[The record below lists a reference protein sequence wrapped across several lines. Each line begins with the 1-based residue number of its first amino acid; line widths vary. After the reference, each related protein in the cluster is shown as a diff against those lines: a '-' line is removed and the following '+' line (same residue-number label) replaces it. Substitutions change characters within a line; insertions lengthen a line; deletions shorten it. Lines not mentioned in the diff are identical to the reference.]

1 MIMKHALLAASLLIA
16 ASPAHA
22 ETYIGVGYQFSQL
35 SVEDDD
41 LSRPLIDGRSVDLSD
56 SDSDD
61 NFKLL
66 VGYNFNANWGL
77 ELSFYQLEISNSD
90 EVVLSATEEEEWDA
104 SVEGNHFA
112 LAPVYTHEVSDK
124 FGVRATAGIVYG
136 DYDVEQ
142 SHSIDVENGPD
153 RPVSRSS
160 GSESE
165 FGGMVGVGVVY
176 RAPWNIDVLAEY
188 QYSQTKVVSN
198 SAFSVSAAYRF

>member
-1 MIMKHALLAASLLIA
+1 LIA

-22 ETYIGVGYQFSQL
+22 EPYIGVGYQFSEL

-90 EVVLSATEEEEWDA
+90 EVVLSATEEEEWEA

>member
-1 MIMKHALLAASLLIA
+1 
-16 ASPAHA
+16 
-22 ETYIGVGYQFSQL
+22 
-35 SVEDDD
+35 
-41 LSRPLIDGRSVDLSD
+41 LSD

-90 EVVLSATEEEEWDA
+90 EVVLSATEEEEWEA

-165 FGGMVGVGVVY
+165 FGGMVGVGVIY

>member
-1 MIMKHALLAASLLIA
+1 MIMKHVLLAASLLIA
-16 ASPAHA
+16 ASSTHA

-56 SDSDD
+56 SESDD

-90 EVVLSATEEEEWDA
+90 ERLLTATEEEEWEA

-112 LAPVYTHEVSDK
+112 LAPVYTYEVRDN

-153 RPVSRSS
+153 RPISRSS

-176 RAPWNIDVLAEY
+176 RAPWNIDLLAEY
-188 QYSQTKVVSN
+188 QYSQTKIVSN
-198 SAFSVSAAYRF
+198 SAFSLSAAYRF

>member
-1 MIMKHALLAASLLIA
+1 MKHALLAASLLIA
-16 ASPAHA
+16 ASSAQA
-22 ETYIGVGYQFSQL
+22 ETYIGIGYQFSQL

-41 LSRPLIDGRSVDLSD
+41 LSRPLVDGRSIDLSD

-90 EVVLSATEEEEWDA
+90 EVVLSATEEEEWEA
-104 SVEGNHFA
+104 SVEGSHFA
-112 LAPVYTHEVSDK
+112 LAPVYTHEFNEE

-153 RPVSRSS
+153 RPISRSS
-160 GSESE
+160 GSESG

-176 RAPWNIDVLAEY
+176 RAPWNIDLLAEY
-188 QYSQTKVVSN
+188 QYSQTKIVSN
-198 SAFSVSAAYRF
+198 SAFSLSAAYRF